1 LLVGIREMNN
11 LIPVETIAAKIYLIR
26 EQRVLLDR
34 DLAQLYE
41 VETRTLKQSVRR
53 NIRRFPDD
61 FMFELTREEEESLR
75 SQSVIL
81 KGRGQ
86 HSKYQAFAFT
96 EQGVAMLSSVLKS
109 DRAIEVNIAIMRA
122 FVKMRE
128 MLSSSRKF
136 AAKLEELEKR
146 LGEHDENF
154 QIVFDAIKQIITAE
168 DKPRKKI
175 GF

>member
-136 AAKLEELEKR
+136 AVKLEELEKR

>member
-1 LLVGIREMNN
+1 MNK
-11 LIPVETIAAKIYLIR
+11 LIPAETIAAKICVIR

-41 VETRTLKQSVRR
+41 VETRTLKQAVRR
-53 NIRRFPDD
+53 NILRFPED

-81 KGRGQ
+81 KGRGK

-96 EQGVAMLSSVLKS
+96 EQGIAMLSSVLNS
-109 DRAIEVNIAIMRA
+109 ERAGQVNIAIMRA

-128 MLSSSRKF
+128 MLASSGKF
-136 AAKLEELEKR
+136 AAKLQELEKR
-146 LGEHDENF
+146 LGAHDENF
-154 QIVFDAIKQIITAE
+154 QIVFDAIKQIIAAE
-168 DKPRKKI
+168 EKPRRKI

>member
-1 LLVGIREMNN
+1 MNN
-11 LIPVETIAAKIYLIR
+11 VITVETIAAKIHVIR

-34 DLAQLYE
+34 DLAHLYE
-41 VETRTLKQSVRR
+41 VETRTLKQAVRR

-61 FMFELTREEEESLR
+61 FMFTLSGKEFTVWR
-75 SQSVIL
+75 SQTVMSTADRQGL
-81 KGRGQ
+81 R
-86 HSKYQAFAFT
+86 HPPMAFT

-146 LGEHDENF
+146 LGAHDENF

-168 DKPRKKI
+168 DKPRRKI